1 MRKRLIDE
9 CVRGFAQRYAQAL
22 QEQCPNVVKDLEQLR
37 DSVKENNTWK
47 DDKVPEDYIN
57 AIIGD
62 YPALLTQEPDA
73 WELEKYNDILK
84 RDPEMLT
91 RDVVYGFTSDTKDE
105 QGQVVEPGKT
115 LRGKLYERILFC
127 LRYKNAR
134 SILGPLHQAMGLKT
148 CFYCNIQYTD
158 SSEEGEVFYEMDHLK
173 PQSLYPFLGTCFYN
187 LQPSDSACNK
197 RKLTKP
203 CDSQLY
209 INDPTEDRSPFHFVP
224 QVVELDKTR
233 GTFKCMKIDF
243 VDSQGDYAGACK
255 EYNETFR
262 IIQRYSSHYRDVED
276 VYWKNSQ
283 CGVTG
288 QKEHYKSSLNYKPT
302 ADEIYNYCLGFPY
315 NEETINEAP
324 LRKLKIDTVKQL
336 EKNGVLNV

>member
-115 LRGKLYERILFC
+115 LIQKRPKHIRPPAPGNGFKDLF
-127 LRYKNAR
+127 L
-134 SILGPLHQAMGLKT
+134 L
-148 CFYCNIQYTD
+148 QYTI
-158 SSEEGEVFYEMDHLK
+158 Y
-173 PQSLYPFLGTCFYN
+173 
-187 LQPSDSACNK
+187 
-197 RKLTKP
+197 
-203 CDSQLY
+203 
-209 INDPTEDRSPFHFVP
+209 
-224 QVVELDKTR
+224 
-233 GTFKCMKIDF
+233 
-243 VDSQGDYAGACK
+243 
-255 EYNETFR
+255 
-262 IIQRYSSHYRDVED
+262 
-276 VYWKNSQ
+276 
-283 CGVTG
+283 G
-288 QKEHYKSSLNYKPT
+288 Q
-302 ADEIYNYCLGFPY
+302 
-315 NEETINEAP
+315 
-324 LRKLKIDTVKQL
+324 
-336 EKNGVLNV
+336 